1 VPRNRFLNRAHA
13 YRMPALE
20 QDENV
25 LFTSA
30 PQPPHTP
37 QNPAAAGAPA
47 PDILDDIEQ
56 VDDEYADMDEY
67 DLRLAIVERKS
78 LLRFLFPFLDATRIG
93 FQMPA
98 HVVIV
103 YATCAYATMYS
114 FV

>member
-1 VPRNRFLNRAHA
+1 
-13 YRMPALE
+13 MPGLE
-20 QDENV
+20 QDEDV

-47 PDILDDIEQ
+47 PDIADDNEQ

-78 LLRFLFPFLDATRIG
+78 LLHSLFPFLDAIRVG
-93 FQMPA
+93 SQMPA
-98 HVVIV
+98 LVDV
-103 YATCAYATMYS
+103 YATRTYATMYS
-114 FV
+114 FL

>member
-1 VPRNRFLNRAHA
+1 
-13 YRMPALE
+13 MPAME
-20 QDENV
+20 QDEDV

-30 PQPPHTP
+30 PQPPYMP
-37 QNPAAAGAPA
+37 QNLAAAGAPA
-47 PDILDDIEQ
+47 PDISDDIEQ

-78 LLRFLFPFLDATRIG
+78 LLRSLFPFLDATRVG

-98 HVVIV
+98 HVVNV
-103 YATCAYATMYS
+103 YATCAHATMYS